1 MGHSIARW
9 GAGCAGV
16 LAGLALAATPAL
28 AHSRARHSFEPRGV
42 AGADGVLH
50 AKVVSDAASSA
61 YFGGYDVVPALGIS
75 SDGSTFKMPT
85 FKCKDASVYQ
95 LDGLGEWVNNAD
107 GDFYQAGGDTDAFA
121 VASIFCNFGVPTY
134 GIAAYTAGGGEFDPT
149 TDVNPGDLIQ
159 TRVEELPSGDAVANV
174 TDLTTGQSAN
184 SEGASLGD
192 ETQVYEGLVPDVL
205 DETLQS
211 SNSIPKFKSVMFTR
225 SQVGSVP
232 LAQVGPTATDLA
244 QNGPVMVAPSAIA
257 AKTPGRFTITEE
269 STQ

>member
-1 MGHSIARW
+1 MGRSIRRI

-16 LAGLALAATPAL
+16 LAGLAIAATPAL

-42 AGADGVLH
+42 AGAASVLH
-50 AKVVSDAASSA
+50 AKAVSDAASSA
-61 YFGGYDVVPALGIS
+61 YFGGYDVVPPLGIS

-85 FKCKDASVYQ
+85 FHCKDASVYQ
-95 LDGLGEWVNNAD
+95 LDSLGEWVNNAS

-121 VASIFCNFGVPTY
+121 GGSIFCNYGVPTY
-134 GIAAYTAGGGEFDPT
+134 GIAAFTSGGGEFDPT
-149 TDVNPGDLIQ
+149 TDVNPGDMIQ

-174 TDLTTGQSAN
+174 TDLTTGQTAS
-184 SEGASLGD
+184 SEGTSLGD

-205 DETLQS
+205 DETLQD

-225 SQVGSVP
+225 SQVGAVP

-257 AKTPGRFTITEE
+257 AKTPGRFTITEK